1 MQSIEAAR
9 WRAGIL
15 PAGILLI
22 MVLELR
28 DLKAYGTFII
38 GWRLNYG
45 TERNDTELFLFF
57 PVCLDLNSRGVASL
71 SKRNPRNAVG

>member
-1 MQSIEAAR
+1 MLAD
-9 WRAGIL
+9 
-15 PAGILLI
+15 ILLI

-71 SKRNPRNAVG
+71 SGHELAERGWGDRV